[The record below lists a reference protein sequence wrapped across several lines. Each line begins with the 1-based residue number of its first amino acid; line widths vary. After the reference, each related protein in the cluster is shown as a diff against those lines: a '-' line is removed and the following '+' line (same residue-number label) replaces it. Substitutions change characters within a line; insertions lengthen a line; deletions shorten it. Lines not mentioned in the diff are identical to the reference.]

1 MTIALDKVK
10 AAAAQGTVL
19 TFGGVE
25 VSASGSDRILI
36 ATIGVFK
43 TGGVTTISSVTY
55 GGIAMSQVTSGTV
68 ASGTIRSSIYY
79 LINPTAG
86 AADIVVTLAATAG
99 CYLVASS
106 WVGVHQ
112 TTPLGTYA
120 SATDTSAAPTVTVTS
135 ATDEVVVD
143 ALMTIGAG
151 TLTVGS
157 GQTVIA
163 TQFSVFG
170 SSQEPGATSVAM
182 AWTIASQLWVTGGVP
197 LKPSTTTSPPI
208 TGAVTVSSGELR
220 IVPLRGAPWGFS
232 KWQDPTAR
240 NTLIDGDLATG
251 WNVSGA
257 GTSVT
262 RISDATA
269 PGGYY
274 LQFVGTTTV
283 PYPHS
288 DSVTHVATVSDYVEY
303 TVLAWVRPASGR
315 SVYLR
320 FWNDIAAFGPVV
332 ESAVGDG
339 VTWQHLKNTI
349 TVNYSIGVAIY
360 NTGGTTTFDVSGVE
374 LYSSPA
380 MTENNAAALEASG
393 QYPKVLAGTIQP
405 DGEIIWDDIYT
416 LPSVAPAGL
425 IEVSAMPT
433 RNSPHG
439 SLIVTT
445 QDKIAVYPLPFG
457 PEPGDDPI
465 LATSRSDAS
474 ASTDLVPVFYP
485 AAIDFGTALYE
496 LLGVQ
501 CIGQDFIDEE
511 DSWAM
516 SYCWGTTAEWE
527 VVRRLAQS
535 HAVFYP
541 AGRSIGSYLRTAVS
555 IYDAADTDPVGPSG
569 RHIICW
575 VRQVDES
582 GNAVKQADRSSPE
595 SS

>member
-1 MTIALDKVK
+1 MTIAFVEK
-10 AAAAQGTVL
+10 AAVVGSGLTVTLGNLGVSSGADRAVVAGVIVDGAAAPT
-19 TFGGVE
+19 GVTCNGAAMTQMSTGINNGNLRASLWYIANP
-25 VSASGSDRILI
+25 VSGNATII
-36 ATIGVFK
+36 ATWAA
-43 TGGVTTISSVTY
+43 SVTSAKIT
-55 GGIAMSQVTSGTV
+55 G
-68 ASGTIRSSIYY
+68 
-79 LINPTAG
+79 
-86 AADIVVTLAATAG
+86 
-99 CYLVASS
+99 SS
-106 WVGVHQ
+106 WTGVNQ
-112 TTPLGTYA
+112 TTPMA
-120 SATDTSAAPTVTVTS
+120 SFVSATGTSAAPSVA
-135 ATDEVVVD
+135 ATNASGNVAIDE
-143 ALMTIGAG
+143 AIGAG
-151 TLTVGS
+151 ASGVFSGGS
-157 GQTVIA
+157 GTPLTAAQRN
-163 TQFSVFG
+163 G
-170 SSQEPGATSVAM
+170 SQYNEGVNPTMSWVCTSA
-182 AWTIASQLWVTGGVP
+182 AWAICAASIQA
-197 LKPSTTTSPPI
+197 STTVSPPI
-208 TGAVTVSSGELR
+208 TGGVTVSSGELR

-232 KWQDPTAR
+232 KQQDPATR
-240 NTLIDGDLATG
+240 NMIVNGDFEVSTNIQTTFTDGDAADTWYPYAGGTIAISTAGGAAIGSRALRCITTGTGQATG
-251 WNVSGA
+251 LYLSLSSLPSG
-257 GTSVT
+257 T
-262 RISDATA
+262 
-269 PGGYY
+269 
-274 LQFVGTTTV
+274 
-283 PYPHS
+283 
-288 DSVTHVATVSDYVEY
+288 Y
-303 TVLAWVRPASGR
+303 TFRAWVKPASGKQVTYPTT
-315 SVYLR
+315 SGPYLSP
-320 FWNDIAAFGPVV
+320 A
-332 ESAVGDG
+332 GDG
-339 VTWQHLKNTI
+339 TWHHI
-349 TVNYSIGVAIY
+349 TANIIV
-360 NTGGTTTFDVSGVE
+360 GTLGRLAFVE
-374 LYSSPA
+374 TAANDGDFYVDGAEMYATPA

-405 DGEIIWDDIYT
+405 GGEIIWDDIYT

-555 IYDAADTDPVGPSG
+555 IYDASDTDPVGPSG

-582 GNAVKQADRSSPE
+582 GNAVKQADRASPE
-595 SS
+595 PS